1 MENKEIT
8 VAGRVL
14 WKFKSED
21 NSVITITIFQQGNP
35 TDGRSIIQIALPG
48 TKEDVFKAVKINDVI
63 EAKGIL
69 LAVDESNPKNII
81 RKIKAENLVQQKTIN
96 KTFVKIPEFGANEL
110 SDKYKNS
117 FTDLKNNESNTIK
130 ISGQII
136 DKGQF
141 RNSPNI
147 YIVLYKEGFNRE
159 VILNIPSSEKG
170 KVNDLKIGEFV
181 EAYGI
186 LNGIVPQ
193 ENKNITSIQ
202 IRAQGLL

>member
-21 NSVITITIFQQGNP
+21 NSVITFTIFQQGNP